1 MADLSSGWT
10 QRQWEQKTSNL
21 QMRGAQIAADKQ
33 GVKFDLEPQ
42 PKAQGSKKQ
51 LVGTIVGIAAVVVLL
66 LLLKA
71 LNVI

>member
-1 MADLSSGWT
+1 MAQENLG
-10 QRQWEQKTSNL
+10 QKTEL
-21 QMRGAQIAADKQ
+21 G
-33 GVKFDLEPQ
+33 GQ

-51 LVGTIVGIAAVVVLL
+51 LVGTIVGIAAVVLLL

>member
-1 MADLSSGWT
+1 MAIVNPDQAKQQAQML
-10 QRQWEQKTSNL
+10 N
-21 QMRGAQIAADKQ
+21 MRGAQMAQDKAGQ
-33 GVKFDLEPQ
+33 SSQ

-51 LVGTIVGIAAVVVLL
+51 LVGTIVGIAAVVLL